1 MAKFGSLDTLSIK
14 LGGLKIV
21 SQQKILRQRVVGLGP
36 ELKESVGDFAQ
47 LIRIENE
54 YQDIAEA
61 LWQAADCFDIGC
73 LNYFPPHYCMLH
85 TYKWR

>member
-21 SQQKILRQRVVGLGP
+21 SQQNILRQRVERAVCLGP
-36 ELKESVGDFAQ
+36 ELEESVGDFEQ

-73 LNYFPPHYCMLH
+73 LSVDVSVL
-85 TYKWR
+85 